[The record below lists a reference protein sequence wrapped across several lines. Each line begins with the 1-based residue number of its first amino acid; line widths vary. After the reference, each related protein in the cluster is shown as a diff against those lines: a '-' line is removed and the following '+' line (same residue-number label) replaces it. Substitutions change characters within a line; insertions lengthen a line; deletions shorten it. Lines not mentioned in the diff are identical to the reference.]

1 MNDENPDLSPGM
13 AGRLRNVPPADGAT
27 REAHLAAALDEMQG
41 PSVVRGSVVRMD
53 VRRRVLATAAAVL
66 LVGLA
71 YAAGWSTRG
80 REPAPTAATVTGAHD
95 SHDVTSTT
103 SPVPKGV
110 LPTAGP
116 ECADGT
122 VPQMIDSVYVGE
134 YANPSDGHTY
144 LVYTFSGTVEFI
156 DKDTCQS
163 APLMTGTTAP

>member
-1 MNDENPDLSPGM
+1 MNEENPDLSPGM
-13 AGRLRNVPPADGAT
+13 AARLREVPRADSAT
-27 REAHLAAALDEMQG
+27 MESHLTAALDTMG
-41 PSVVRGSVVRMD
+41 SRAGGRTSVVSVD
-53 VRRRVLATAAAVL
+53 FRRKVLATAAAVL

-80 REPAPTAATVTGAHD
+80 VEPVPTAATAVD
-95 SHDVTSTT
+95 SSDARNAAPSTSTI
-103 SPVPKGV
+103 PKGV

-116 ECADGT
+116 ECKDGS

-134 YANPSDGHTY
+134 YQNPSDGHTY